1 MTKILYLHGFASS
14 ADSTKA
20 LQLQKYI
27 EHHTQQTNI
36 LIPNIENNIL
46 KAVDQINLLM
56 QTEKPTALI
65 GSSLGGFY
73 GTYFAEEYGVKFIGI
88 NPAVIPP
95 AQMSQYLGENKNY
108 STGEKFI
115 INQDQLDL
123 LDAMAE
129 KIKTIKPGSNYMVL
143 LQSLDEVLDYRA
155 ALSFYRG
162 AYLNVTYGGSHS
174 FENFE
179 DYFQKIRLFLNLH

>member
-14 ADSTKA
+14 ANSTKA
-20 LQLQKYI
+20 LQLEKYI
-27 EHHTQQTNI
+27 EHHTKQTNI

-46 KAVDQINLLM
+46 KAVDQINFLM

-88 NPAVIPP
+88 NPAVMPP
-95 AQMSQYLGENKNY
+95 AQMSEYLGENKNY

-115 INQDQLDL
+115 IDQDQLDL
-123 LDAMAE
+123 LDAMSA
-129 KIKTIKPGSNYMVL
+129 KIKSIKSNFNYMVL
-143 LQSLDEVLDYRA
+143 LQASDQVLDYRA
-155 ALSFYRG
+155 ALGFYKG
-162 AYLNVTYGGSHS
+162 AYLDVSYGGSHS

-179 DYFQKIRLFLNLH
+179 DYFEKIRSFLNMH